1 MSNENET
8 DGGLYER
15 SVTLDDK
22 VKNMTISDGKV
33 YDQKEHDMRK
43 VPQWNREP
51 ILRDPRKTTEVP
63 YSFSDYDV
71 LGPKYR
77 GVGPTVPSLPGTIGD
92 AQSLQTERKDYMNP
106 KSGGSGSTVEREE
119 KKLVISPPI
128 PPTASSTTPVST
140 AFNTSV
146 DVTTKESSKVDKV
159 RSRQPL
165 SVPNEPFHISKS
177 TSFSTQHTA
186 SDILAM
192 IQARLEQ
199 LEGVSYEFFIE
210 KFRWEGVYLVCSM
223 RCKFEINVYRRA
235 SGGYVIEGNRLCGES
250 IAFVGVYRSVY
261 NLFNEKKVEKST
273 WTSFGPSPPTKRKAL
288 DSDVVASLKAVIAM
302 ALSSVGEA
310 KVNAAQ
316 IFSNMASDSSK
327 HRYLVENDCVP
338 LLIQLMKFEF
348 QSCDQFAAIALT
360 QLSEYPPCRQLLA
373 QNKEF
378 LEILLPLCSTDGNY
392 NSTEMRRKCT
402 QLLANISG
410 ADRGAQHV
418 VTAVGRRHVD
428 TFLQN
433 VDSLKDLQQREL
445 ANVAK
450 RSLAACT

>member
-1 MSNENET
+1 MSNDNKT

-51 ILRDPRKTTEVP
+51 ILRDPSKTTEVP

-71 LGPKYR
+71 LRPKYR
-77 GVGPTVPSLPGTIGD
+77 GVGPTVPSLPGTIGG
-92 AQSLQTERKDYMNP
+92 AQSLQTMNP

-165 SVPNEPFHISKS
+165 SVPNEPIHISKS
-177 TSFSTQHTA
+177 TSFSTQHTP

-192 IQARLEQ
+192 IQAKLEQ

-273 WTSFGPSPPTKRKAL
+273 WTCFGPSPPTKRKAL

-302 ALSSVGEA
+302 AESSVGEA

-378 LEILLPLCSTDGNY
+378 LEILLPLCSADGNY